1 MYEFSLEFFER
12 ISNQSL
18 HVLTKKKKENG
29 QTLIRPFLLLL
40 SKRSDLETKEQK
52 KGETSNRDT
61 SLLIFHATGSFIDS
75 GREEQKPSEDSKPHL
90 ATRESS
96 TIKANRT
103 II

>member
-1 MYEFSLEFFER
+1 MNESQINLSTYL
-12 ISNQSL
+12 Q
-18 HVLTKKKKENG
+18 KKKRKWTNSHS
-29 QTLIRPFLLLL
+29 TLPPPLIEE
-40 SKRSDLETKEQK
+40 KRFGNEGAK